1 MKNSSFV
8 LKRKEDVKLF
18 FCPSLFGQFLEI
30 RENLETFLSNLFSD
44 LSAAKIEQEFPISAP
59 SLI

>member
-1 MKNSSFV
+1 MLNY
-8 LKRKEDVKLF
+8 F